1 VQNWNFAF
9 FKTFRFSSGVLPA
22 GTISAGRLGKVYN
35 FSKVQQQVHQ
45 QFLLI
50 FTFSLFRTVF
60 LLRSQLLLFRRLSSI
75 HQYLWIILDSA
86 RIPSSSTCV
95 ARRFHPVITSST
107 LLLASIFLFAKH

>member
-60 LLRSQLLLFRRLSSI
+60 LLRSQLLLSPPFINSPISLDNFR
-75 HQYLWIILDSA
+75 
-86 RIPSSSTCV
+86 
-95 ARRFHPVITSST
+95 FG
-107 LLLASIFLFAKH
+107 